1 MFSGNLGV
9 TSSSGSAVGFL
20 GRVFPFWPSSLA
32 LAPNS
37 NNYLAAAA
45 ALEHH
50 NISSVRSFYN
60 CNLFDVPELLSEAI
74 SIYH

>member
-9 TSSSGSAVGFL
+9 TSSSGSAVG
-20 GRVFPFWPSSLA
+20 VFPFWPSSLA

>member
-1 MFSGNLGV
+1 M
-9 TSSSGSAVGFL
+9 TSPGGLAVGFWGVL
-20 GRVFPFWPSSLA
+20 FLFGRPLA
-32 LAPNS
+32 LAMLPNS

-50 NISSVRSFYN
+50 NISSVRSFCN
-60 CNLFDVPELLSEAI
+60 CNLFDVPELLFEAV